1 MHNPEGVIREFGGF
15 EIVTKNGPPNPLN
28 AWQSVANLT
37 ANQRDYQIGGFLP
50 LLTYTV
56 TARGRVSPDIFSVMA
71 DPLVFECSP
80 NVKLDAIDSFTVLLT
95 WDSPAPS
102 NDCITGY
109 NIEWLLDNR
118 KQRSIHL
125 PSGHSYTFT
134 DLKPGQTISASISA
148 HCQVSTS
155 VKLEYIG
162 SFSMRKPTFE
172 ATYHE
177 DIRDLCIVVHDPED
191 VVGEFGG
198 FEILTKTG
206 PPDSP
211 NAWKSAAKLTAGA
224 QEYRMEKLLPLLTYS
239 VTVRGHVLPH
249 SFSVMADPLVFEVIH
264 ADLSVPQNV
273 KLEAVNPNA
282 VLMTW
287 GAPVSS
293 NGHLTGYTIEWGDDM
308 SRQERTH
315 RPPVHF
321 HVFTQLQHG
330 QTIFA
335 SVCTNTQPSASV
347 KFEYIGFFSEIK
359 TVSTQ
364 HLQEF
369 TQKPVF
375 AATYH
380 EEIEELDIVVHGPKV
395 ANLTAEER
403 EYQLVGLHPSK
414 EYAVTVS
421 GHVTPTPNDFSVLAD
436 PLVFRVIQADLSVP
450 QDVQLEAID
459 HHTVKMTRQPP
470 TEPHGLVTG
479 YTIEWNLDSTK
490 EGDIK
495 LTSSNFHVFEP
506 LQPEQTVFAA
516 VYARI
521 QPKCMVPAVNSS
533 QQQHLP

>member
-71 DPLVFECSP
+71 DPLVFE
-80 NVKLDAIDSFTVLLT
+80 VTHA
-95 WDSPAPS
+95 
-102 NDCITGY
+102 G
-109 NIEWLLDNR
+109 
-118 KQRSIHL
+118 
-125 PSGHSYTFT
+125 
-134 DLKPGQTISASISA
+134 
-148 HCQVSTS
+148 
-155 VKLEYIG
+155 
-162 SFSMRKPTFE
+162 MRKPTFE

-308 SRQERTH
+308 RRQERTH

-364 HLQEF
+364 HLQE
-369 TQKPVF
+369 
-375 AATYH
+375 
-380 EEIEELDIVVHGPKV
+380 
-395 ANLTAEER
+395 
-403 EYQLVGLHPSK
+403 
-414 EYAVTVS
+414 
-421 GHVTPTPNDFSVLAD
+421 
-436 PLVFRVIQADLSVP
+436 
-450 QDVQLEAID
+450 
-459 HHTVKMTRQPP
+459 
-470 TEPHGLVTG
+470 
-479 YTIEWNLDSTK
+479 
-490 EGDIK
+490 
-495 LTSSNFHVFEP
+495 
-506 LQPEQTVFAA
+506 
-516 VYARI
+516 
-521 QPKCMVPAVNSS
+521 C
-533 QQQHLP
+533 